1 MSNFNSIYNPLFLKN
16 EELKTALE
24 LLFFLSKDFDNNIEP
39 LLKRFSYN
47 KTHCSVIFLSSN
59 NYSLTIKEMLSILK
73 IKKQSLA
80 KIVNKLKD
88 DDIIFLKQSK
98 KDKRKKT
105 IFLTKKGIKIEKK
118 MNKLFVSRIANAY
131 KNSGTESIN
140 GFKKILFNLISD
152 KSKKILKNNKRT

>member
-1 MSNFNSIYNPLFLKN
+1 MANLNNIFNPLFLKN
-16 EELKTALE
+16 KELKTAFE
-24 LLFFLSKDFDNNIEP
+24 LLFFVMKDFDINMSS
-39 LLKRFSYN
+39 LLKKFGYN
-47 KTHCSVIFLSSN
+47 KTHFAVIFLASN
-59 NYSLTIKEMLSILK
+59 NYYLTIKDLLIILN
-73 IKKQSLA
+73 IKKQSLS
-80 KIVNKLKD
+80 KIINKLEND
-88 DDIIFLKQSK
+88 ELITLKKSK
-98 KDKRKKT
+98 KDKRNKH